1 MGLEYNDCSPKRK
14 RRKMCMLSAKVR
26 FEITKMAAA
35 KVRSQREI
43 GELFNVPT
51 RIVST
56 LSSAMKRSKPNI
68 KKR

>member
-1 MGLEYNDCSPKRK
+1 MSV
-14 RRKMCMLSAKVR
+14 LSAKVR

-35 KVRSQREI
+35 KVRSHREI

-51 RIVST
+51 RLVST
-56 LSSAMKRSKPNI
+56 LSSAMKRSKQTI